1 MSILKL
7 DNIRKEFDTKTEKVI
22 ALKNINLEVK
32 EGDFIGIVGTSGS
45 GKTTLLNIIGLL
57 DKKTKG
63 IYLIEDKKIEDL
75 SEKELARLR
84 NKNFGFVLQ
93 NYALINDYS
102 VFDNI
107 KIPLDYSDEKYTKNV
122 MRRKIKKI
130 AGDLDI
136 REKLKQPAKNL
147 SGGQKQRVAV
157 ARALV
162 NSPKVILA
170 DEPTGS
176 LDKKNTEE
184 ILNIF
189 KSLNKIGKTIILI
202 THDENVAKICN
213 RIIHIED
220 GEIVNE

>member
-136 REKLKQPAKNL
+136 REKLNNL
-147 SGGQKQRVAV
+147 QK
-157 ARALV
+157 
-162 NSPKVILA
+162 I
-170 DEPTGS
+170 
-176 LDKKNTEE
+176 
-184 ILNIF
+184 
-189 KSLNKIGKTIILI
+189 
-202 THDENVAKICN
+202 
-213 RIIHIED
+213 
-220 GEIVNE
+220 